1 MQDGTQKSQKVFVNI
16 PTEVGAT
23 EAEEIGT
30 ALLPVSATHS
40 QCIAHSGM
48 VPEPLLTH
56 DPSRSRFR
64 EYFIPVSTIPC
75 SQHSQHAPVTWLL
88 VNPPS
93 MAQAICQQVSEAL
106 FTHPTHTVTTA
117 PV

>member
-1 MQDGTQKSQKVFVNI
+1 VHAANTTLMLVSMQDGTQKSQKVFVNI

-30 ALLPVSATHS
+30 ALLPVSA
-40 QCIAHSGM
+40 
-48 VPEPLLTH
+48 
-56 DPSRSRFR
+56 
-64 EYFIPVSTIPC
+64 IPC

-88 VNPPS
+88 FNPPS
-93 MAQAICQQVSEAL
+93 MAEAIYQQVSEAL
-106 FTHPTHTVTTA
+106 FTHPAHVVTNA